1 MKQKI
6 VKDPLYGYISIDTD
20 IFEQVIDT
28 RFFQRLRRIEQ
39 TSMRCLYPSAR
50 HDRFVHS
57 MAVGGVSISYTGA
70 PFTETKYP
78 TIVKDE
84 YM

>member
-39 TSMRCLYPSAR
+39 TSMRCLYPSTR

-57 MAVGGVSISYTGA
+57 IGTYHLAKLAMVST
-70 PFTETKYP
+70 P
-78 TIVKDE
+78 D
-84 YM
+84 

>member
-28 RFFQRLRRIEQ
+28 RFFQRLRRIEH

-50 HDRFVHS
+50 HDRFVR
-57 MAVGGVSISYTGA
+57 SIGTYHLAKLAMLST
-70 PFTETKYP
+70 P
-78 TIVKDE
+78 D
-84 YM
+84 